1 MQLRRKGESFEI
13 VGVVNLGDLYEDMK
27 VLQTGITTSAHFQDI
42 VGDHNL
48 KWWEQ
53 YFDKK

>member
-1 MQLRRKGESFEI
+1 VQLRRKGESFEI

-27 VLQTGITTSAHFQDI
+27 VLQTGITTSVHFQDI